1 MDEREAV
8 GIQEFSVSPPT
19 PSPPLA
25 WSCPWAGTLSGRG
38 SLSGKEWGDKHPHTL
53 SALLLHVKNHFVL
66 FDYVGACVCVCEC
79 WCPNWVSWKSDMLEL
94 GPLDEQYV
102 LLTTEHLS
110 SASLDTSDRV
120 L

>member
-1 MDEREAV
+1 
-8 GIQEFSVSPPT
+8 
-19 PSPPLA
+19 
-25 WSCPWAGTLSGRG
+25 
-38 SLSGKEWGDKHPHTL
+38 
-53 SALLLHVKNHFVL
+53 
-66 FDYVGACVCVCEC
+66 
-79 WCPNWVSWKSDMLEL
+79 MLEL